1 MCVVSEKWAIIHVR
15 SIRMTKTCSWKA
27 TYSNPILR
35 CLSVSVLSC
44 SFVSDSLWPQGLQ
57 RARMPCPWDSLG
69 TNTRVGCHFLLPCDV
84 YHSIIYNIKQWK
96 NFNKYLVFGEWVICM
111 ILIYVLKIIK
121 IISFLYN
128 FYIKVF
134 LFLYNFKKWNIF

>member
-1 MCVVSEKWAIIHVR
+1 MSGVLEWLKPAVEKPLIAIPSYDVCVCL
-15 SIRMTKTCSWKA
+15 CSA
-27 TYSNPILR
+27 AHL
-35 CLSVSVLSC
+35 CLTPCDPTDC
-44 SFVSDSLWPQGLQ
+44 STPG
-57 RARMPCPWDSLG
+57 PCPWDSLG
-69 TNTRVGCHFLLPCDV
+69 MDTREGCHFLLPCDV